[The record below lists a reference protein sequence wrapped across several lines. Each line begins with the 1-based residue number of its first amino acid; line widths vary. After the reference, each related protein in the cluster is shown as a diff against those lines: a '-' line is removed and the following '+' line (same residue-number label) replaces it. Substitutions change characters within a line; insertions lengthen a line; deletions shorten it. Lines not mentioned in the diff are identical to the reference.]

1 MNFKK
6 IFSILISVAS
16 ATLQAAYLNKISNAI
31 SSLNHYRGR
40 KSSVPSFKQQI
51 YNFQRKNAETN
62 EQLFKL
68 MEFYAAQKIKKKKLF
83 CKIKLTK
90 ILFHDFK

>member
-1 MNFKK
+1 MNHFYQNLEN
-6 IFSILISVAS
+6 F
-16 ATLQAAYLNKISNAI
+16 
-31 SSLNHYRGR
+31 NHYRGR

-68 MEFYAAQKIKKKKLF
+68 MEFYAAQNKRTEKRRNRLAKISFLKRNEK
-83 CKIKLTK
+83 
-90 ILFHDFK
+90 

>member
-16 ATLQAAYLNKISNAI
+16 ATLQAAYLNKMSNAI
-31 SSLNHYRGR
+31 SSFNHYRGR

-62 EQLFKL
+62 EQLFEL
-68 MEFYAAQKIKKKKLF
+68 MEFYAAQNKRTEKRRNRLAKISFLKRNEK
-83 CKIKLTK
+83 
-90 ILFHDFK
+90 